1 MASVRK
7 KNFTAKRAH
16 NSHILYLG
24 VDGGGTKTH
33 VVLLD
38 NKKDVVSEGFSGA
51 SNPLRVGVE
60 TAVSNI
66 IKAVESACDSAHR
79 SRGDIVSATLGL
91 AGVRRAD
98 LRQRV
103 HESFLKNLPVKQIE
117 ITTDAE
123 IALYGVTLGKAGV
136 VVISGTGSI
145 CYGKDTNGT
154 TAMAGGWGPIAG
166 DEGGGISIARRAL
179 QAIAKASDGRGKIT
193 KLSEAGTNYFRT
205 STPENLLVA
214 IYSPQMDNAK
224 IAGFA
229 RFVVET
235 AKEGDEIAVEILKE
249 AGFELG
255 LAAYAV
261 LKKLKMDNR
270 KVPIGCVGSIFK
282 AGELITNSLLKTV
295 HSFAPKAY
303 LVEPV
308 LQPANA
314 AAHLAFEMFRKVS
327 FSL

>member
-1 MASVRK
+1 MVPVKTK
-7 KNFTAKRAH
+7 KNTTKRSR
-16 NSHILYLG
+16 NSHNLFLG

-38 NKKDVVSEGFSGA
+38 NKTSVISEGFSGA

-60 TAVSNI
+60 IAVSNI
-66 IKAVESACDSAHR
+66 VKAVEAACDSANR
-79 SRGDIVSATLGL
+79 SRGDIISATLGL

-103 HESFLKNLPVKQIE
+103 RDSFIKNLPVKQIE

-145 CYGKDTNGT
+145 CYGKDENGK
-154 TAMAGGWGPIAG
+154 TATAGGWGPIAG

-179 QAIAKASDGRGKIT
+179 QAIAKASDGRGKLT

-235 AKEGDEIAVEILKE
+235 AQTGDEIALEILKE

-255 LAAYAV
+255 LAAFAV

-270 KVPIGCVGSIFK
+270 KVPVGCVGSIFK
-282 AGELITNSLLKTV
+282 AGELMTDSLLKTV

-303 LVEPV
+303 LVKPI

-314 AAHLAFEMFRKVS
+314 AAHLAFETYHKGEKR
-327 FSL
+327 

>member
-1 MASVRK
+1 MASVETK
-7 KNFTAKRAH
+7 KHTTGRSRNTH
-16 NSHILYLG
+16 HLYLG

-33 VVLLD
+33 VVLLSD
-38 NKKDVVSEGFSGA
+38 EKSIVGEGFSGA

-60 TAVSNI
+60 TAVANI
-66 IKAVESACDSAHR
+66 SKAVEMACDSANR

-103 HESFLKNLPVKQIE
+103 RESFIKRLPVKQIE

-136 VVISGTGSI
+136 VIISGTGSI
-145 CYGKDTNGT
+145 CYGKDANGT

-166 DEGGGISIARRAL
+166 DEGSGISIARRAL
-179 QAIAKASDGRGKIT
+179 QAIAKASDGRGKPT
-193 KLSEAGTNYFRT
+193 ELSAAATDYFRA

-235 AKEGDEIAVEILKE
+235 AQTGDKIALEILKE

-255 LAAYAV
+255 LAAFAV
-261 LKKLKMDNR
+261 LKKLKMNNR

-282 AGELITNSLLKTV
+282 AGELMTDSLIETV

-303 LVEPV
+303 LTKPV

-314 AAHLAFEMFRKVS
+314 AARLAFEMYRK
-327 FSL
+327 